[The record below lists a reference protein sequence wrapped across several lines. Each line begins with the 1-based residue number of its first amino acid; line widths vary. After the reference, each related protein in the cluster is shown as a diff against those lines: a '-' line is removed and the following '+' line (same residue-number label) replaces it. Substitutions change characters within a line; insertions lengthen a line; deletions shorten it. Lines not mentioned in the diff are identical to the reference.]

1 MNYKELFK
9 LAKEKNI
16 SNIQIVEKKTTNS
29 TVELINGKIES
40 YDDYDNIDYEIKAEY
55 NKKTVKLHTNYLD
68 ESIIHLIIFKCE
80 NTDSVYEDE
89 YLKNISNIEKNKEI
103 EFNIIKEIE
112 ILKKLDSYR
121 KKCKDINKLTTYFSE
136 TYSNTRII
144 NSNGVD
150 ISTDSHLCSFMI
162 EVIIK
167 NEEKYTSYDDK
178 ILSTNKKEIDFEK
191 LTEEVIKK
199 ALLNRNQERIETK
212 KYDIILDKRVAS
224 RIIAS
229 FSDML
234 SSYSIRNKLSCLED
248 KLGKKLFSTKLN
260 IIEDPTNQKYPGYRL
275 FDDEG
280 TKTKKKDIISQGKI
294 KTYLY
299 NIKEAKLVNKK
310 STGNGYE
317 SINTRNMYVLP
328 GNLDEEEL
336 LKKINN
342 GIYIADYMESGGTS
356 INSINGNISL
366 QVFGF
371 LIENG
376 KLKTGIEPAIM
387 TTTIFELLTNIE
399 EIANNLYFTSIKSA
413 SPSMLIK
420 DISIAR

>member
-16 SNIQIVEKKTTNS
+16 SNIQIVEKKTTDS

-310 STGNGYE
+310 STGNGYG
-317 SINTRNMYVLP
+317 SINTRNMYVIP

-399 EIANNLYFTSIKSA
+399 EIANNLYFTSTTSA